1 MPRRRR
7 FPEPAVALAPLVE
20 REVER
25 GGGIEAVLAPMDWT
39 TARLESWLDWAEAP
53 EGDVIGG
60 IELRLRSLGADA
72 ISAADLA
79 LAARVG
85 LIAFGTAEAEGPGI
99 EARGDAG
106 LDEARAWVAAAAG
119 RRLRDAAVE
128 ALSQALSAV
137 TEAVLRCEGPAA
149 DCGDPLRNPA
159 LARAAWAARKVGAS
173 DADIARAVDGEDFSV
188 RTMDAAKAVSPARVR
203 LDRKTA
209 DEPDPVLLN
218 GLLNGDLIVMF
229 EDDDAALA
237 PAPVLALDLATWRMA
252 FPEAAAERE
261 ASSILFEIA
270 SGLFGDR
277 GPLRVQLCGVAE
289 RGLKA
294 DGGLDASETDLRA
307 LLGAMRDAAGATG
320 RRLDLFAHDPEA
332 ALRLGRGDWSVVEPF
347 ETADGLVGRR
357 LQPDLAAALHA
368 VDPELVDAA
377 ERRLFGR
384 RTLVEAPGIDHAAL
398 RRAGFTDA
406 ELKSIEA
413 ALNDVESLDA
423 AFGEP
428 FLDAG
433 FVRDV
438 LGLDPVADDLLTRLG
453 FTPEAVEAAQRHAL
467 GAPSLADWTEVPEPL
482 RPWVAEGGDV
492 VNRLETVVAEVS
504 DLPDL
509 RPVDLPWR
517 ATAADA
523 AGLLNA
529 AAAQGRSGLR
539 LRRTAPPAAFA
550 LDLRAPEEPAPR
562 RSEVAPPQVET
573 RVVER
578 VVEKDR
584 ARRKLPDRRKGY
596 IQKAAVG
603 GHKVYVHTGEYED
616 GELGEIFIDMHKEG
630 AAFRS
635 LMNNFAI
642 SVSIGLQ
649 YGVPLDE
656 FVDAFTHTRFEPSG
670 RVTGNDSIRSATS
683 ILDYIFRELGVSY
696 LGRDDLADGAEGG
709 DRDGLLAADDA
720 EAVPAASLIS
730 KGFARGAAP
739 DNLVVLPFGKAREE
753 RQATSGAAEAAE
765 APCPACGGMA
775 IQRKGGALV
784 CDTCGAAPGAANRP
798 SA

>member
-7 FPEPAVALAPLVE
+7 FPEPAVAPAPLVE

-25 GGGIEAVLAPMDWT
+25 GTDVEVVLAPMDWT
-39 TARLESWLDWAEAP
+39 TARLDAWLDWAEAP
-53 EGDVIGG
+53 EGDLVGG
-60 IELRLRSLGADA
+60 IELKLRTLGLDA
-72 ISAADLA
+72 AAAADLA
-79 LAARVG
+79 LAARNG
-85 LIAFGTAEAEGPGI
+85 LIAFGETDAMGILIDARTEDGLRQAHARVEATTADRI
-99 EARGDAG
+99 
-106 LDEARAWVAAAAG
+106 
-119 RRLRDAAVE
+119 RDAAVE
-128 ALSQALSAV
+128 ALSQALCSV

-159 LARAAWAARKVGAS
+159 LARAAWAARKAGAS
-173 DADIARAVDGEDFSV
+173 DAEIARAVDGEAFAV
-188 RTMDAAKAVSPARVR
+188 RAWTAPEAAPPVRVRMDRSDAADCDA
-203 LDRKTA
+203 
-209 DEPDPVLLN
+209 LLLS
-218 GLLNGDLIVMF
+218 GLLNGDLIALF
-229 EDDDAALA
+229 EDLPGRSA
-237 PAPVLALDLATWRMA
+237 PAHVLALDLAVSRSLHPTADAECDALHALM
-252 FPEAAAERE
+252 EAAA
-261 ASSILFEIA
+261 
-270 SGLFGDR
+270 GLTDDGR
-277 GPLRVQLCGVAE
+277 LRLQLCGLAA
-289 RGLKA
+289 RGLNA
-294 DGGLDASETDLRA
+294 AEVHTAENDLRA
-307 LLGAMRDAAGATG
+307 LLGALKDAAGTTG
-320 RRLDLFAHDPEA
+320 LQLDLFAADTEA
-332 ALRLGRGDWSVVEPF
+332 ALRLGHGGWSVVEHF
-347 ETADGLVGRR
+347 ETAAGHVERR
-357 LQPDLAAALHA
+357 LQPDLAAALQR
-368 VDPELVDAA
+368 VDPALIEMA

-413 ALNDVESLDA
+413 ALTEVETLDA
-423 AFGEP
+423 AFAEP

-438 LGLDPVADDLLTRLG
+438 LGLDPDAGDLLGRLG
-453 FTPEAVEAAQRHAL
+453 FASEAVEAAQRHAL
-467 GAPSLADWTEVPEPL
+467 GAATLADWGDAPEAL
-482 RPWVAEGGDV
+482 RPWLVEDGEIV
-492 VNRLETVVAEVS
+492 KRLERVVAELS
-504 DLPDL
+504 DAPDL
-509 RPVDLPWR
+509 RPVALPWR
-517 ATAADA
+517 ATTADA
-523 AGLLNA
+523 ARLLNDA
-529 AAAQGRSGLR
+529 ATAGRAGLR
-539 LRRTAPPAAFA
+539 LRRSPPPATFA
-550 LDLRAPEEPAPR
+550 LDLRAPEEAAPR
-562 RSEVAPPQVET
+562 RQEPQPPQVET
-573 RVVER
+573 RVIER
-578 VVEKDR
+578 VIEKDR

-696 LGRDDLADGAEGG
+696 LGRDDLADGTEGG
-709 DRDGLLAADDA
+709 DRDGLLAPDEP

-730 KGFARGAAP
+730 KGFARGATP
-739 DNLVVLPFGKAREE
+739 DNLVVLPFGKVREE
-753 RQATSGAAEAAE
+753 RQATGAATEAAE

-775 IQRKGGALV
+775 IQRKGGGLV

>member
-7 FPEPAVALAPLVE
+7 FPEPALAPAPLVE

-25 GGGIEAVLAPMDWT
+25 GSDVEVVLAPMDWT
-39 TARLESWLDWAEAP
+39 TARLEAWLDWAEAP
-53 EGDVIGG
+53 EGDLIGG
-60 IELRLRSLGADA
+60 IELKLRARGVDPTA
-72 ISAADLA
+72 AADLA
-79 LAARVG
+79 RAARAG
-85 LIAFGTAEAEGPGI
+85 LIAFGTTD
-99 EARGDAG
+99 ARGPLIDARTDEG
-106 LDEARAWVAAAAG
+106 LRQARAWVEAATAD
-119 RRLRDAAVE
+119 RLRDAAVE
-128 ALSQALSAV
+128 ALSQALSSV

-159 LARAAWAARKVGAS
+159 LARAAWAARKAGAS
-173 DADIARAVDGEDFSV
+173 DAEIARAVDGEDFGV
-188 RTMDAAKAVSPARVR
+188 RGMTERSAAPRPALVL
-203 LDRKTA
+203 LDRGATV
-209 DEPDPVLLN
+209 DPDATLLQ
-218 GLLNGDLIVMF
+218 GLLNGDVIALF
-229 EDDDAALA
+229 EDDGVGSA
-237 PAPVLALDLATWRMA
+237 PAPLLALDLAVWRAA
-252 FPEAAAERE
+252 FPDADAERE
-261 ASSILFEIA
+261 ALGA
-270 SGLFGDR
+270 LVKAVTGLADGR
-277 GPLRVQLCGVAE
+277 LLRMQLCGLPE
-289 RGLKA
+289 RGLTA
-294 DGGLDASETDLRA
+294 GDLQAAEDNLRSA
-307 LLGAMRDAAGATG
+307 LLSLRDAAAALDLK
-320 RRLDLFAHDPEA
+320 LDLFAVDPEA
-332 ALRLGRGDWSVVEPF
+332 ALRLGRGGWSVVEMF
-347 ETADGLVGRR
+347 ETADGEVARR
-357 LQPDLAAALHA
+357 LQPDLAATLQTHDPAL
-368 VDPELVDAA
+368 VEVA
-377 ERRLFGR
+377 ERLLFGR
-384 RTLVEAPGIDHAAL
+384 RTLVEAPGLDHAAL

-413 ALNDVESLDA
+413 ALAEVETLDA
-423 AFGEP
+423 AFAEP

-438 LGLDPVADDLLTRLG
+438 LGLDPDDGDLLGRLA
-453 FTPEAVEAAQRHAL
+453 FSPEAVEAAQRHAL
-467 GAPSLADWTEVPEPL
+467 GAASLADWRDAPESL
-482 RPWVAEGGDV
+482 KPWLADDGKV
-492 VNRLETVVAEVS
+492 VTRLEAIVAEVS
-504 DLPDL
+504 DAPDL
-509 RPVDLPWR
+509 RAVDLPWR
-517 ATAADA
+517 ATTTDA
-523 AGLLNA
+523 AALLEA
-529 AAAQGRSGLR
+529 AAADGRAGLR
-539 LRRTAPPAAFA
+539 LRRAPPPATFA
-550 LDLRAPEEPAPR
+550 LDLRAPEELAPR
-562 RSEVAPPQVET
+562 RQEPPAPQVET

-578 VVEKDR
+578 VVEKER

-709 DRDGLLAADDA
+709 DRDGLLAPDEP

-730 KGFARGAAP
+730 KGFARGATP

-753 RQATSGAAEAAE
+753 RQATGAAAEAAE

>member
-25 GGGIEAVLAPMDWT
+25 GSGIEAVLAPMDWT

-72 ISAADLA
+72 VSAADLA

-85 LIAFGTAEAEGPGI
+85 LIAFGAAEAEGPRI
-99 EARGDAG
+99 EARREAG
-106 LDEARAWVAAAAG
+106 LDEARAWVGAAAR

-137 TEAVLRCEGPAA
+137 TEAVRRCEGPAA

-159 LARAAWAARKVGAS
+159 LARAAWAARKAGAS
-173 DADIARAVDGEDFSV
+173 DAEIARAVDGEDFSV
-188 RTMDAAKAVSPARVR
+188 RALHEPKSAAPARLR

-209 DEPDPVLLN
+209 QETDPVLLN
-218 GLLNGDLIVMF
+218 GLLNGDLIALF
-229 EDDDAALA
+229 EDEAEG
-237 PAPVLALDLATWRMA
+237 PAPTAVLALDLAAWRTA
-252 FPEAAAERE
+252 HPEAGTERE
-261 ASSILFEIA
+261 ALGALFEVVG
-270 SGLFGDR
+270 GLGGGGDL
-277 GPLRVQLCGVAE
+277 LRVQLCGLAE

-294 DGGLDASETDLRA
+294 GDLDAAETDLRA
-307 LLGAMRDAAGATG
+307 LLGAMKDAVGAIG
-320 RRLDLFAHDPEA
+320 GRLDLFAHDAEA
-332 ALRLGRGDWSVVEPF
+332 ALRLGRGGWSVVESF
-347 ETADGLVGRR
+347 ETADGRVARR

-368 VDPELVDAA
+368 VHPELVDAA

-438 LGLDPVADDLLTRLG
+438 LGLDPVAGDLLTRLG
-453 FTPEAVEAAQRHAL
+453 FTQEAVEAAQRHAL
-467 GAPSLADWTEVPEPL
+467 GALSLADWTEIPEPL

-539 LRRTAPPAAFA
+539 LRRTTPPASFA

-562 RSEVAPPQVET
+562 RTEVAPPQVET

-578 VVEKDR
+578 VVEKER

-709 DRDGLLAADDA
+709 DRDGLLPPDEA

-753 RQATSGAAEAAE
+753 RQATSGAAEASE

-775 IQRKGGALV
+775 ILRKGGALV

>member
-7 FPEPAVALAPLVE
+7 FPEPAVAPAPLVE

-25 GGGIEAVLAPMDWT
+25 GTHVEVVLAPMDWT
-39 TARLESWLDWAEAP
+39 TARIEAWLDWAEAP
-53 EGDVIGG
+53 EDDLIGG
-60 IELRLRSLGADA
+60 IELKLRALGVDPTA
-72 ISAADLA
+72 AADLA
-79 LAARVG
+79 RAARAG
-85 LIAFGTAEAEGPGI
+85 LIAFGTTEAHGPVIDARTDEGLRR
-99 EARGDAG
+99 AQ
-106 LDEARAWVAAAAG
+106 AWVEAATAD
-119 RRLRDAAVE
+119 RLRDAAVE
-128 ALSQALSAV
+128 ALSQALSCV

-159 LARAAWAARKVGAS
+159 LARAAWAARKAGAS
-173 DADIARAVDGEDFSV
+173 DAEIARAVDGEDFGV
-188 RTMDAAKAVSPARVR
+188 RDMTERSAAPSAPVR
-203 LDRKTA
+203 LDRGAT
-209 DEPDPVLLN
+209 DDPDPALLQ
-218 GLLNGDLIVMF
+218 GLLNGDVVALF
-229 EDDDAALA
+229 EDDRVGSA
-237 PAPVLALDLATWRMA
+237 PAPLLALDLAVWRTA
-252 FPEAAAERE
+252 FPDAGAERE
-261 ASSILFEIA
+261 ALGALVEA
-270 SGLFGDR
+270 VARLADGR
-277 GPLRVQLCGVAE
+277 VLRVQLCGLPE

-294 DGGLDASETDLRA
+294 GDLQA
-307 LLGAMRDAAGATG
+307 AEDDLSGVLSSLRDAAGLLDL
-320 RRLDLFAHDPEA
+320 RLDLFAEDPEA
-332 ALRLGRGDWSVVEPF
+332 ALRLGRGGWSVVEVF
-347 ETADGLVGRR
+347 EIADGQVARR
-357 LQPDLAAALHA
+357 LQSDLVAALQAH
-368 VDPELVDAA
+368 DPALVEVA

-384 RTLVEAPGIDHAAL
+384 RTLVEAPGLDHAAL

-406 ELKSIEA
+406 ELRSMEA
-413 ALNDVESLDA
+413 ALAEVETLDA
-423 AFGEP
+423 AFAEP

-438 LGLDPVADDLLTRLG
+438 LGLDPDAGDMLGRLG
-453 FTPEAVEAAQRHAL
+453 FSPEAVEAAQRHAL
-467 GAPSLADWTEVPEPL
+467 GAATLADWAEAPEAL
-482 RPWVAEGGDV
+482 KPWLAEDGRLMK
-492 VNRLETVVAEVS
+492 RLERLVAEVS
-504 DLPDL
+504 HAPDL

-517 ATAADA
+517 ATTADA
-523 AGLLNA
+523 ARVLESA
-529 AAAQGRSGLR
+529 ATEGRAGLR
-539 LRRTAPPAAFA
+539 LRRAPPPSTFA

-562 RSEVAPPQVET
+562 RQEPPAPQVET

-578 VVEKDR
+578 VVEKER

-709 DRDGLLAADDA
+709 DRDGLLAPDEP

-730 KGFARGAAP
+730 KGFARGATP
-739 DNLVVLPFGKAREE
+739 DNLVVLPFGKARED
-753 RQATSGAAEAAE
+753 RQATGGTAEAAE

-784 CDTCGAAPGAANRP
+784 CDTCGSAPGAANRP

>member
-7 FPEPAVALAPLVE
+7 FPEPAFAPAPLVE

-25 GGGIEAVLAPMDWT
+25 RGDVEVILAPMDWS

-53 EGDVIGG
+53 EGDVVGG
-60 IELRLRSLGADA
+60 IELKLRAFGLETTA
-72 ISAADLA
+72 AADLA
-79 LAARVG
+79 RAVRAG
-85 LIAFGTAEAEGPGI
+85 LVAFGTTEAHDPLIDARTDEGLRQ
-99 EARGDAG
+99 ART
-106 LDEARAWVAAAAG
+106 WVESTTAD
-119 RRLRDAAVE
+119 RLRDAAVE
-128 ALSQALSAV
+128 ALSQALSSV

-159 LARAAWAARKVGAS
+159 LARAAWAARKAGAS
-173 DADIARAVDGEDFSV
+173 DADIARAVDGEDFGV
-188 RTMDAAKAVSPARVR
+188 RALTESRVAPPARVR
-203 LDRKTA
+203 LDRGA
-209 DEPDPVLLN
+209 MVDPDPTLLQ
-218 GLLNGDLIVMF
+218 GLLNGDVIALF
-229 EDDDAALA
+229 EDDGVQSASTPL
-237 PAPVLALDLATWRMA
+237 LALDLAAWRTA
-252 FPEAAAERE
+252 FPDAGAEHEALGALVE
-261 ASSILFEIA
+261 AVA
-270 SGLFGDR
+270 GLADGR
-277 GPLRVQLCGVAE
+277 VLRVQLCGLTE

-294 DGGLDASETDLRA
+294 GDLQA
-307 LLGAMRDAAGATG
+307 AQEDLSGVLSSLRDAAGLLDL
-320 RRLDLFAHDPEA
+320 RLDLFAEDPET
-332 ALRLGRGDWSVVEPF
+332 ALRLGRGGWSVAEVF
-347 ETADGLVGRR
+347 EIADGLVVRR
-357 LQPDLAAALHA
+357 LHPDLAAALQAH
-368 VDPELVDAA
+368 DPALVEIA

-384 RTLVEAPGIDHAAL
+384 RTLVEAPGLDHAAL

-413 ALNDVESLDA
+413 ALAEVETLDA
-423 AFGEP
+423 AFAEP

-438 LGLDPVADDLLTRLG
+438 LGLDPDAGDLLGRLG
-453 FTPEAVEAAQRHAL
+453 FSPEAVQAAQRHAL
-467 GAPSLADWTEVPEPL
+467 GAATLADWAEAPEML
-482 RPWVAEGGDV
+482 QPWLANDGAVL
-492 VNRLETVVAEVS
+492 NRLEAIVAETS
-504 DLPDL
+504 HAPDL

-517 ATAADA
+517 ATTTDA
-523 AGLLNA
+523 AALLKA
-529 AAAQGRSGLR
+529 AAADGRAGLR
-539 LRRTAPPAAFA
+539 LRRAPPLATFA

-562 RSEVAPPQVET
+562 RQEPQPPQVET

-578 VVEKDR
+578 VVERER

-709 DRDGLLAADDA
+709 DRDGLLAPDEP

-730 KGFARGAAP
+730 KGFARGATP

-753 RQATSGAAEAAE
+753 RQATGAAAEAAE

-784 CDTCGAAPGAANRP
+784 CDTCGAAPGAASRP
-798 SA
+798 LA